1 MLRRLS
7 TVAAIAAVLG
17 LSALPATAATHTT
30 PAASGSFTVPSAS
43 SAVKAWGSYHILSA
57 TKVKVILCAK
67 RTGNAYFV
75 SAFANAYNA
84 TGSAHSTVSA
94 SVGPQTPGGQSCVTA
109 TVHYTAHL
117 KVYTEVWATSTSA
130 AKTSSVKS
138 IY

>member
-7 TVAAIAAVLG
+7 TVAAIAAMLG

-30 PAASGSFTVPSAS
+30 PASSGNFTVPSAS

-57 TKVKVILCAK
+57 TKVQITVCAK
-67 RTGNAYFV
+67 RSGNAYFV
-75 SAFANAYNA
+75 SAFADAYHA
-84 TGSAHSTVSA
+84 SGSTHGTVSA
-94 SVGPQTPGGQSCVTA
+94 SVGPETPGSQSCGTA
-109 TVHYTAHL
+109 TLRYTAHL

-130 AKTSSVKS
+130 PKTSSVKS